1 MRYRG
6 RTLRLL
12 STALFFAAAAAGPMA
27 GCATNPAT
35 GSKEIS
41 LVSRGRELEMGKEAD
56 PAIVAEYGLYG
67 DPALASYVDSLGQRL
82 AKVSH
87 LPGLDWHFRLLDSPV
102 VNAFALPG
110 GYIYVTRGI
119 LAYMN
124 SEAQLAGVL
133 GHEIGHVTAR
143 HTAQQL
149 TQQQIAQVGLI
160 AGTIFVEQFRPYSG
174 LAAQGLGILF
184 LKYSRDHETQA
195 DELGIQY
202 AVRAGYDPREIPATY
217 ATLKRISER
226 QGQSLPNFLS
236 THPDPGDREIR
247 TRQLAQASVS
257 SQNDGLVIGTALYR
271 RKIEGMIFGDD
282 PRAGYFEDSRF
293 YHPDLAFQMIF
304 PSGWKTLNTPSAVSA
319 QSEALGAQMQVTLGT
334 TRDTTVTP
342 AEYVDSLRASGAIAA
357 ASGRP
362 ESFRDYS
369 AWLGTVMLAGGD
381 GQSAVLAGFVR
392 IGPGRFLEVIGRARA
407 GTAADQVYQSIRSV
421 AALRDSARL
430 HATADRIA
438 LTGARRSATFADVW
452 SDFGPLALSPEDGAI
467 LNSTRG
473 TSTVPAGAIIKIVR
487 KGSRS

>member
-1 MRYRG
+1 MRHRG
-6 RTLRLL
+6 RMLRLVTVTL
-12 STALFFAAAAAGPMA
+12 LAASAVGGH

-41 LVSRGRELEMGKEAD
+41 FVSRGRELEMGREAD
-56 PAIVAEYGLYG
+56 PAIIAEYGLYG
-67 DPALASYVDSLGQRL
+67 DKALAAYVDSLGQRL

-87 LPGLDWHFRLLDSPV
+87 LPDLDWHFRLLDSPV

-143 HTAQQL
+143 HTAQQV

-160 AGTIFVEQFRPYSG
+160 AGTILVEQFRPYSG
-174 LAAQGLGILF
+174 LAAQGLGMLF

-217 ATLKRISER
+217 ATLKRIAER
-226 QGQSLPNFLS
+226 QGQSLPSFLS

-257 SQNDGLVIGTALYR
+257 SRDDGLRVGTAEYR
-271 RKIEGMIFGDD
+271 RRIEGMVFGDD

-304 PSGWKTLNTPSAVSA
+304 PSGWKTLNTPSAVMA
-319 QSEALGAQMQVTLGT
+319 QSEALGAKMQLTLGT

-342 AEYVDSLRASGAIAA
+342 AEYVDSLRAAGQISDAA
-357 ASGRP
+357 GRP
-362 ESFRDYS
+362 ESFRDYP
-369 AWLGTVMLAGGD
+369 AWVGSVVLSGSGG
-381 GQSAVLAGFVR
+381 QKSVIAGFVR
-392 IGPGRFLEVIGRARA
+392 IAPGRFLEVIGDARA
-407 GTAADQVYQSIRSV
+407 GTGADQVYQSIRSI
-421 AALRDSARL
+421 AALRDPARL
-430 HATADRIA
+430 NASADR
-438 LTGARRSATFADVW
+438 LTMTAARRSAPFADIW
-452 SDFGPLALSPEDGAI
+452 ADFAPLALSAEDGSI

-473 TSTVPAGAIIKIVR
+473 TAIVPSGAAIKVVR

>member
-1 MRYRG
+1 MRHRG
-6 RTLRLL
+6 RMLRLVSVVL
-12 STALFFAAAAAGPMA
+12 LAAAAVGGH

-41 LVSRGRELEMGKEAD
+41 FVSRGRELEMGREAD
-56 PAIVAEYGLYG
+56 PAIIAEYGLYG
-67 DPALASYVDSLGQRL
+67 DKALAGYVDSLGQRL

-87 LPGLDWHFRLLDSPV
+87 LPNLDWHFRLLDSPV

-143 HTAQQL
+143 HTAQQV

-160 AGTIFVEQFRPYSG
+160 AGTILVEQFRPYSG
-174 LAAQGLGILF
+174 LAAQGLGMLF

-202 AVRAGYDPREIPATY
+202 AARAGYDPREIPATY
-217 ATLKRISER
+217 ATLKRIAER
-226 QGQSLPNFLS
+226 QGQSLPSFLS

-257 SQNDGLVIGTALYR
+257 SNDELRVGAADYR
-271 RKIEGMIFGDD
+271 RHIDGMVFGDD

-304 PSGWKTLNTPSAVSA
+304 PSGWKTLNTPSAVMA
-319 QSEALGAQMQVTLGT
+319 ASEALGAKMQLTLGT

-342 AEYVDSLRASGAIAA
+342 AEYVDSLRAAGQITG

-362 ESFRDYS
+362 ESFRDYP
-369 AWLGTVMLAGGD
+369 AWVGSV
-381 GQSAVLAGFVR
+381 VLSGSEGSSVIAGFVR
-392 IGPGRFLEVIGRARA
+392 IGPGRFLELVGQARA
-407 GTAADQVYQSIRSV
+407 GSGTDQVYQSIRSI
-421 AALRDSARL
+421 AALRDPAKL
-430 HATADRIA
+430 NATADR
-438 LTGARRSATFADVW
+438 LTMSTARRSAAFSDVW
-452 SDFGPLALSPEDGAI
+452 ADFAPLALSPEDGAI

-473 TSTVPAGAIIKIVR
+473 TAIVPAGAAIKIVR